1 MSTNVHTLARCT
13 ILCSYKVEKKNI
25 LQYSYS
31 NSSVENVKGTFL
43 VLIRSCMIVSEDSLR
58 KKM

>member
-1 MSTNVHTLARCT
+1 MSTDVHTLARCT
-13 ILCSYKVEKKNI
+13 ILCSYKVERKNI

-43 VLIRSCMIVSEDSLR
+43 ASTDTQLHDC
-58 KKM
+58 K